1 MKVRSSI
8 RKQTVKRK
16 YRQIKFNIKPMH
28 VYLLIQAFL
37 ELLIC
42 VRLGG
47 AKSNIYNQKTLQ
59 K

>member
-1 MKVRSSI
+1 MNLRSSF

-16 YRQIKFNIKPMH
+16 YRQIKFNIKLMD

-42 VRLGG
+42 ARLGG
-47 AKSNIYNQKTLQ
+47 AKIHIYNQKTLQ